1 MEKHIAVIGAGLSG
15 ITTVKQLLDEGHVVR
30 CFEKSDN
37 LGGVFSKG
45 QIYDDL
51 HLTISNYFMAYSD
64 CTPDKKSAHCRRTNS
79 RAAAAPT

>member
-1 MEKHIAVIGAGLSG
+1 MRKHIAVIGAGLSG
-15 ITTVKQLLDEGHVVR
+15 ITTIKQLVDEGHVVR

-37 LGGVFSKG
+37 LGGVFSNG

-64 CTPDKKSAHCRRTNS
+64 FIPENERLKFWS
-79 RAAAAPT
+79 